1 MVNPLTA
8 AEALGLDPKMMEEI
22 ASGMEEGKDVA
33 ARYGFDD
40 AQWEWLAQQK
50 SFVTQIEAMR
60 AENERTG
67 RNIQQKAKIMSDM
80 LLEKVFT
87 EAMDESVP
95 VKDKTVVLQA
105 IARLAD
111 IEPKKSDVAV
121 AQGPGFQIN
130 ISIPL
135 PPKEEAVD
143 AKAVEVED
151 VEEDGQMLIDFS
163 GGNAS

>member
-1 MVNPLTA
+1 
-8 AEALGLDPKMMEEI
+8 
-22 ASGMEEGKDVA
+22 
-33 ARYGFDD
+33 
-40 AQWEWLAQQK
+40 
-50 SFVTQIEAMR
+50 MR

-135 PPKEEAVD
+135 PPKEEVVD
-143 AKAVEVED
+143 AKAVEAED